1 MLEEQL
7 AFGIVVGCSL
17 FGVLWGVA
25 NVFFVSPTLILYN
38 QAI

>member
-25 NVFFVSPTLILYN
+25 NVFLVSLLLCHYD

>member
-25 NVFFVSPTLILYN
+25 NVFFVSLCLFLCD

>member
-25 NVFFVSPTLILYN
+25 NVFFVSICPRLYD
-38 QAI
+38 QVI